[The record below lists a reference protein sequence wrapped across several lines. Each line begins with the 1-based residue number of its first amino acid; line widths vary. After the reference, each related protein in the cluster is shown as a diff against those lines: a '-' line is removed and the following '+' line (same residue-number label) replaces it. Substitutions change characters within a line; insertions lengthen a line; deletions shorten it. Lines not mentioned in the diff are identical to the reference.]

1 MVFASRLT
9 SKLTRLEFKFLV
21 YFIFT
26 EFWALGAIWIIF
38 LQDNGLSL
46 TEVALIDI
54 AFFGS
59 IFLFE
64 IPTGIIAD
72 KFGKKTSLILSAI
85 IQFIGVISYGL
96 SSDFLSFI
104 ISYIIWGLGITLMSG
119 AKEALVYDE
128 IKLQELARDNED
140 YDDHYQKIFGILI
153 AAGSLSAALAVAL
166 GGFLGKIDLT
176 YPIFLTAFA
185 FLLAGVWLLQIKEH
199 KVEIKISTRKNTLEA
214 LRTIKSKKILPIV
227 LISLLTSGVVTSLIF
242 WIQPF
247 MDFKGIDLGWIGIFF
262 SLSIVFSSLGSYFS
276 NYITNIL
283 KSISF
288 SILVAF
294 VAFLFVIS
302 TWLGTG
308 GVITSYIVIRFLANI
323 LNPYISKIL
332 NKSIASE
339 NRATS
344 LSVIGAFSTLFVL
357 SYELIS
363 SRVIEEISYNMYFL
377 SSGVILIVLAIPL
390 TIIVGKY
397 ILN

>member
-1 MVFASRLT
+1 MI
-9 SKLTRLEFKFLV
+9 

-26 EFWALGAIWIIF
+26 DFWALGAIWIIF
-38 LQDNGLSL
+38 LQENGLSL

-72 KFGKKTSLILSAI
+72 KFGKKTSLILSAVV
-85 IQFIGVISYGL
+85 QFIGVISYGL
-96 SSDFLSFI
+96 STDFLSYI
-104 ISYIIWGLGITLMSG
+104 ISYVIWGLGITLMSG
-119 AKEALVYDE
+119 AKEALLYDE
-128 IKLQELARDNED
+128 IKLQELSRGNANYDN
-140 YDDHYQKIFGILI
+140 HYQKIFGVLL

-176 YPIFLTAFA
+176 YPIFLTAFV
-185 FLLAGVWLLQIKEH
+185 FLLAGIWLLQIKEH
-199 KVEIKISTRKNTLEA
+199 KVVIKVSTRKNTLEA
-214 LRTIKSKKILPIV
+214 IKTVKSKKIFPIV

-242 WIQPF
+242 WIQPYMAF
-247 MDFKGIDLGWIGIFF
+247 NGIDLGWIGLFF

-276 NYITNIL
+276 NYISNIL
-283 KSISF
+283 KSLSF
-288 SILVAF
+288 PILVAC
-294 VAFLFVIS
+294 VAFLFILS

-308 GVITSYIVIRFLANI
+308 GVIASYIIIRFLANV

-363 SRVIEEISYNMYFL
+363 SRIIEEISYYMYFL
-377 SSGVILIVLAIPL
+377 SSGLILLILAIPL

-397 ILN
+397 VLD

>member
-1 MVFASRLT
+1 MI
-9 SKLTRLEFKFLV
+9 

-26 EFWALGAIWIIF
+26 DFWALGAIWIIF
-38 LQDNGLSL
+38 LQENGLSL

-72 KFGKKTSLILSAI
+72 KFGKKTSLILSAVV
-85 IQFIGVISYGL
+85 QFIGVISYGL
-96 SSDFLSFI
+96 STDFLSYI
-104 ISYIIWGLGITLMSG
+104 ISYVIWGLGITLMSG
-119 AKEALVYDE
+119 AKEALLYDE
-128 IKLQELARDNED
+128 IKLQELSRGNANYDN
-140 YDDHYQKIFGILI
+140 HYQKIFGVLL

-176 YPIFLTAFA
+176 YPIFLTAFV
-185 FLLAGVWLLQIKEH
+185 FLLAGIWLLQIKEH
-199 KVEIKISTRKNTLEA
+199 KVGIKVSTSKNTLEA
-214 LRTIKSKKILPIV
+214 IKTVKSKKIFPIV

-242 WIQPF
+242 WIQPYMAF
-247 MDFKGIDLGWIGIFF
+247 NGIDLGWIGLFF

-276 NYITNIL
+276 NYISNIL
-283 KSISF
+283 KSLSF
-288 SILVAF
+288 PILVAC
-294 VAFLFVIS
+294 VAFLFILS

-308 GVITSYIVIRFLANI
+308 GVIASYIIIRFLANV

-363 SRVIEEISYNMYFL
+363 SRIIEEISYDMYFL
-377 SSGVILIVLAIPL
+377 SSGLILLILAIPL

-397 ILN
+397 VLD

>member
-1 MVFASRLT
+1 MI
-9 SKLTRLEFKFLV
+9 

-26 EFWALGAIWIIF
+26 DFWALGAIWIIF
-38 LQDNGLSL
+38 LQENGLSL

-72 KFGKKTSLILSAI
+72 KFGKKTSLILSAVV
-85 IQFIGVISYGL
+85 QFIGVISYGL
-96 SSDFLSFI
+96 STDFLSYI
-104 ISYIIWGLGITLMSG
+104 ISYVIWGLGITLMSG
-119 AKEALVYDE
+119 AKEALLYDE
-128 IKLQELARDNED
+128 IKLQELSRGNANYDN
-140 YDDHYQKIFGILI
+140 HYQKIFGVLL

-176 YPIFLTAFA
+176 YPIFLTAFV
-185 FLLAGVWLLQIKEH
+185 FLLAGIWLLQIKEH
-199 KVEIKISTRKNTLEA
+199 KVVIKVSTRKNTLEA
-214 LRTIKSKKILPIV
+214 IKTVKSKKIFPIV

-242 WIQPF
+242 WIQPYMAF
-247 MDFKGIDLGWIGIFF
+247 NGIDLGWIGLFF

-276 NYITNIL
+276 NYISNIL
-283 KSISF
+283 KSLSF
-288 SILVAF
+288 PILVAC
-294 VAFLFVIS
+294 VAFLFILS

-308 GVITSYIVIRFLANI
+308 GVIASYIIIRFLANV

-363 SRVIEEISYNMYFL
+363 SRIIEEISYDMYFL
-377 SSGVILIVLAIPL
+377 SSGLILLILAIPL

-397 ILN
+397 VLD